1 MLDFLLD
8 QVYDGESGG
17 DDQVTTCKGTVKGNV
32 VILEEGVHL
41 PDGAEVE
48 VRLSAPLFRRDEAF
62 TQVLA
67 NHITRNIGMD
77 QIIEEDKQEREEH
90 PDRWLKP

>member
-8 QVYDGESGG
+8 QGRNGDGGG
-17 DDQVTTCKGTVKGNV
+17 DDQVTTCKGIVKGNV
-32 VILEEGVHL
+32 VMLEEGVHL

-48 VRLSAPLFRRDEAF
+48 VRLSAPLVRRDEVFAR
-62 TQVLA
+62 VLA
-67 NHITRNIGMD
+67 KRITRNIGMD